1 MRGTTDTGAFVGR
14 FVALLRDGRIS
25 PSDVADAMVAAGMA
39 APQLARFADAVVE
52 EVERNQD
59 PWGPPPPEDE
69 VDAAAARAE
78 RSRREALTQELARSL
93 TRDQAAER
101 LGISPQA
108 VSDRLKAGRLVALRR
123 GREWRFPDWQ
133 FGDDDAL
140 PGLDELAVR
149 YPGSMLAL
157 SVWAK
162 RSHAD
167 LQGRSPAAELA
178 RRGGTERVL
187 ALVDAVRATAW

>member
-1 MRGTTDTGAFVGR
+1 MTRRPDTRALVRKFVE
-14 FVALLRDGRIS
+14 LLRDGLIS
-25 PSDVADAMVAAGMA
+25 PSDVADALIAADMTV
-39 APQLARFADAVVE
+39 PQLARFARAVVE
-52 EVERNQD
+52 KVELSED
-59 PWGPPPPEDE
+59 PWGPLPAEDE
-69 VDAAAARAE
+69 VDAAAARTE
-78 RSRREALTQELARSL
+78 RGRRETLTQELARSL

-167 LQGRSPAAELA
+167 LEGRSPAAELA

-187 ALVDAVRATAW
+187 ALVDAVRASAW